1 MIKLS
6 FETKTDFNIVKN
18 ILTVNA
24 VPFRIV
30 GNSYEIPKIRVNNG
44 RVSMVRLL
52 LDTYMIEGVF
62 LTVVIFLLL
71 QKRQKTL
78 H

>member
-30 GNSYEIPKIRVNNG
+30 GSSYEIPKIRVNNG

-52 LDTYMIEGVF
+52 LDTYMIEGVSF
-62 LTVVIFLLL
+62 E
-71 QKRQKTL
+71 
-78 H
+78 